1 MEGTES
7 GKLREMMRI
16 LVRHLGIL
24 EKSDLNGCDITLA
37 QCHALVEIGRRERMN
52 LNDLALLLNVDKST
66 MSRTINNL
74 VENGLA
80 VRDQNDGDRRY
91 IVIQLTEEGKRF
103 FECTEA
109 DMAVYYRSILNR
121 IPAGKQAQV
130 MESMAL
136 LIDAIG
142 HERR

>member
-1 MEGTES
+1 MEDTES
-7 GKLREMMRI
+7 GKLREMFRM

-24 EKSDLNGCDITLA
+24 EKSDLNCCDITLA
-37 QCHALVEIGRRERMN
+37 QCHALVEIGRRESIN
-52 LNDLALLLNVDKST
+52 LNDLAVLLNVDKST

-80 VRDQNDGDRRY
+80 VRAQNDGDRRY
-91 IVIQLTEEGKRF
+91 VVIQLTEEGKRF
-103 FECTEA
+103 FERTEA

-121 IPAGKQAQV
+121 IPAEKQAQV

-142 HERR
+142 CERC